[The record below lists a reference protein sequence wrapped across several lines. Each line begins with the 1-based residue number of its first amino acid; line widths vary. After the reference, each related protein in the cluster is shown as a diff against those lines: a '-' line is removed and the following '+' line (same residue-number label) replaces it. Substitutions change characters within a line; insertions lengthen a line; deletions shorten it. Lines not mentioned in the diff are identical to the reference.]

1 MTENPN
7 TATAP
12 AQPAATFVTS
22 AQRAVLL
29 DLLAEESS
37 RLNQHA
43 DALYRELV
51 QAAKSYA
58 VASEMPDFDRRCSA
72 VDLARRQADTIDDL
86 LGILESATRPVP
98 APGPVTAVANAL
110 VAAHAGGRDVGAV
123 LTLAVADAQRI
134 IFASTEEW
142 LTSNRPGS
150 WEASLLS
157 TIIESS
163 GWAARGSSSGLG

>member
-1 MTENPN
+1 MTDLSETP
-7 TATAP
+7 TASI
-12 AQPAATFVTS
+12 QPSSTFVTS

-29 DLLAEESS
+29 DLLAQESS

-43 DALYRELV
+43 DALYRELFHE
-51 QAAKSYA
+51 AKSYA
-58 VASEMPDFDRRCSA
+58 VASDMPDFDRRCSA

-86 LGILESATRPVP
+86 LGILETATRPVP

-110 VAAHAGGRDVGAV
+110 VAAHAEGRDVGAV

-157 TIIESS
+157 SIIESS
-163 GWAARGSSSGLG
+163 GWDARGGSSGLG